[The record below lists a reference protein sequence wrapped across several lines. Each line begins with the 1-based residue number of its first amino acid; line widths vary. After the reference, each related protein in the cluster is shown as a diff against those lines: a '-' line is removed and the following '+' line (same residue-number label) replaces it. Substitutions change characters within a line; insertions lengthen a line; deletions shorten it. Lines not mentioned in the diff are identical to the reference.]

1 MFELRL
7 PSFGADMDAAQ
18 FVQWQA
24 EPGQTLERGA
34 IVAVVETQKGAI
46 DVELWQAGTLARR
59 IAEPGQRLPVGALL
73 AVLASP
79 GEDWRAVA
87 AAPAEPDLA
96 TAPKPIP
103 VSPAARQRASALG
116 VDLAALAQRLPA
128 RPITLAD
135 VEAAKQGPSDL
146 REPGEPMRAAIA
158 AAMARSKRE
167 IPHYYLGCEI
177 NVEAALLALESFN
190 RQRAI
195 GARVLFVA
203 LACLAIAQTLRE
215 TPSLNG
221 HFREGRFR
229 PAVAVNLGVVTALR
243 HGGLL
248 VPTLHD
254 ADTLSL
260 TALMEALN
268 AAIARAR
275 QGQLRSSDLA
285 DSTITISNLGEAG
298 ADQLYGVIYPPQ
310 VALIGLGSVAARP
323 VVQDGAL
330 GIARTLHVSLA
341 ADHRV
346 SDGRVGAR
354 FLAAL
359 RERLMHPEM
368 S

>member
-18 FVQWQA
+18 FVQWRA
-24 EPGQTLERGA
+24 EPGQALERGA

-59 IAEPGQRLPVGALL
+59 VAEPGQRLPVGALL

-79 GEDWRAVA
+79 GEDWQALAVPA
-87 AAPAEPDLA
+87 AAPSSEPA
-96 TAPKPIP
+96 APAGQQ
-103 VSPAARQRASALG
+103 VSPAARRRAAELG
-116 VDLAALAQRLPA
+116 VDLATLARQLPA

-135 VEAAKQGPSDL
+135 VEAAGAPPDQRAEG
-146 REPGEPMRAAIA
+146 MRAAIG

-177 NVEAALLALESFN
+177 NVEAALQALEAFN

-195 GARVLFVA
+195 GTRVLFVA
-203 LACLAIAQTLRE
+203 LACRAIAQSLRE
-215 TPSLNG
+215 TPALNG
-221 HFREGRFR
+221 HCIDGRFQ
-229 PAVAVNLGVVTALR
+229 PAAAIHLGVVTALR

-254 ADTLSL
+254 ADRLSL
-260 TALMEALN
+260 TGLMEALN
-268 AAIARAR
+268 AAVARAR

-285 DSTITISNLGEAG
+285 DSTITVSNLGEAG

-310 VALIGLGSVAARP
+310 VALIALGSVAARP
-323 VVQDGAL
+323 VVQQDGAL
-330 GIARTLHVSLA
+330 GVARTLHVSLA

-346 SDGRVGAR
+346 SDGRIGAR

-359 RERLMHPEM
+359 RERLQHPEL